1 MGEKFANV
9 KEQINNRIIPELESD
24 LDKVNDSTVRN
35 ALRKLKPGKSDD
47 FFQFNS
53 NCFINAPDSLIIHV
67 TQIFK

>member
-24 LDKVNDSTVRN
+24 LDKVKDSTVRN

-47 FFQFNS
+47 FF
-53 NCFINAPDSLIIHV
+53 SLTPTV
-67 TQIFK
+67 S